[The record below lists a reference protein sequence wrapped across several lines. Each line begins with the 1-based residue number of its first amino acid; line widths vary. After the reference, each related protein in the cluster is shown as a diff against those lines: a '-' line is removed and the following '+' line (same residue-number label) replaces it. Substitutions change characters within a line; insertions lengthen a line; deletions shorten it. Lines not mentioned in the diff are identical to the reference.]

1 MGKQLES
8 IQLPFGPPAAALF
21 LLPNSLTIN
30 RLCNQAI
37 STEKNMRILLL
48 LWLLL
53 SSTAFA
59 QTPDVD
65 SGSQPSSF
73 AQDYQLTEI
82 LKDIN
87 EGRVEK
93 RKLIIIYN
101 ILRNTSEV
109 YIHQQRGQYGN
120 QVFVSEDGHMEAVFG
135 PDGKLVQDGINDGSF
150 NFFHP
155 INDPLGHFIADMLPW
170 IYHGTSMNDPTSI
183 EERIH
188 SYVSDLEGGIRQ
200 AYSQRKSLV
209 TPEFDETELEVLA
222 LYLSI
227 IQTGD
232 ADILFTL
239 FDKGANLDDEVLL
252 GALKGIEQGMKTI
265 FATVK

>member
-1 MGKQLES
+1 
-8 IQLPFGPPAAALF
+8 
-21 LLPNSLTIN
+21 
-30 RLCNQAI
+30 
-37 STEKNMRILLL
+37 MRTLL
-48 LWLLL
+48 LWLFL
-53 SSTAFA
+53 SSIALA
-59 QTPDVD
+59 QPTDVD
-65 SGSQPSSF
+65 SGAQPSWF
-73 AQDYQLTEI
+73 VQDYQLTEI
-82 LKDIN
+82 LKDIS
-87 EGRVEK
+87 EGRVER

-155 INDPLGHFIADMLPW
+155 YNDPLGHFSADMIPW
-170 IYHGTSMNDPTSI
+170 IRHGNSENDPTLI

-200 AYSQRKSLV
+200 AYSQRNSLV
-209 TPEFDETELEVLA
+209 TQEFDQSELEVLA

-239 FDKGANLDDEVLL
+239 FDKDANLDDEVLL
-252 GALKGIEQGMKTI
+252 DVLKGIEQSMNTI

>member
-1 MGKQLES
+1 
-8 IQLPFGPPAAALF
+8 
-21 LLPNSLTIN
+21 
-30 RLCNQAI
+30 
-37 STEKNMRILLL
+37 MRSILLC
-48 LWLLL
+48 LLL

-82 LKDIN
+82 LKNIN
-87 EGRVEK
+87 EGRVER
-93 RKLIIIYN
+93 RKLILIYN

-155 INDPLGHFIADMLPW
+155 YNDPLAHFLVDMLPW
-170 IYHGTSMNDPTSI
+170 IHRGNSKNDPTSI

-188 SYVSDLEGGIRQ
+188 SYVSDLEGGIRE
-200 AYSQRKSLV
+200 AYSQRNSLV
-209 TPEFDETELEVLA
+209 TQDFDETELEVLA

-227 IQTGD
+227 IQAGN
-232 ADILFTL
+232 ANILFSL
-239 FDKGANLDDEVLL
+239 FDKDANLDDEVLL
-252 GALKGIEQGMKTI
+252 GVLKGIEQSMKTI

>member
-1 MGKQLES
+1 
-8 IQLPFGPPAAALF
+8 
-21 LLPNSLTIN
+21 
-30 RLCNQAI
+30 
-37 STEKNMRILLL
+37 MRTLL

-53 SSTAFA
+53 SSSACA
-59 QTPDVD
+59 QAPDVD
-65 SGSQPSSF
+65 SGPQPSSF
-73 AQDYQLTEI
+73 AQDYKLMEI

-87 EGRVEK
+87 EGRVER

-101 ILRNTSEV
+101 ILKNTSEV

-120 QVFVSEDGHMEAVFG
+120 QVFLSEDGHKEAVFG

-155 INDPLGHFIADMLPW
+155 YNEPLGHFLVDILPW
-170 IYHGTSMNDPTSI
+170 IHRGNSRNDPTSI

-188 SYVSDLEGGIRQ
+188 SYVSDLEGGIRR

-209 TPEFDETELEVLA
+209 TQEFDQSEMEVLA

-227 IQTGD
+227 IQAGN
-232 ADILFTL
+232 ADTLFTL
-239 FDKGANLDDEVLL
+239 FDKDANLDDEVLL
-252 GALKGIEQGMKTI
+252 GVLKGFEQGMKTI
-265 FATVK
+265 FATVKW

>member
-1 MGKQLES
+1 
-8 IQLPFGPPAAALF
+8 
-21 LLPNSLTIN
+21 
-30 RLCNQAI
+30 
-37 STEKNMRILLL
+37 MRTLL

-53 SSTAFA
+53 SSSACA

-65 SGSQPSSF
+65 SRPQPSSF
-73 AQDYQLTEI
+73 AQDYQLMEI

-87 EGRVEK
+87 EGRVER

-120 QVFVSEDGHMEAVFG
+120 QVFLSKDGHKEAVFG

-155 INDPLGHFIADMLPW
+155 YNEPLGHFLVDILPW
-170 IYHGTSMNDPTSI
+170 IHRGNSRNDPTSI

-188 SYVSDLEGGIRQ
+188 SYVSDLEGGIRL

-209 TPEFDETELEVLA
+209 TQEFDQSEMEVLA

-227 IQTGD
+227 IQAGN
-232 ADILFTL
+232 ADTLFTL
-239 FDKGANLDDEVLL
+239 FDKDANLDDEVLL

-265 FATVK
+265 FAMVKY